1 MESSII
7 ISIILSLLFSAFFSG
22 MEIAFISTDKLHLE
36 LITKKGGLSRS
47 ILANLASN
55 RSMVI
60 STVLVGNT
68 LALTIYGVLMA
79 GAMEP
84 WLQQYF
90 PDTAVMLVQ
99 VVISTL
105 IVLLT
110 AEFLPKSLFMI
121 NPDSMLLFFAIPF
134 QVIYYILWVFSAVIV
149 WFSKIILV
157 YVFKGNYSN
166 EKPVFGITDLNNYV
180 TEIVKQLEEETEN
193 PELDA
198 KIFNNA
204 LEFKKVKVREC
215 MIPRTEIIAVNI
227 EDEIAELQEA
237 FIESGYSK
245 IPVFKESIDNIIGYC
260 HSAKLFKKPK
270 EIKEILSEIIIVPET
285 KLANE
290 LLIEFIETRKNI
302 ALVVDEF
309 GGTSGIVTM
318 EDVIEMIFGDIQDE
332 YDHEDLIEQQLDD
345 NIYLFS
351 ARQEINYL
359 NETYDL
365 KIPEGEYDTLGG
377 FILENLE
384 DIPKENQ
391 QVTID
396 EYHFFIKNMEGL
408 KIDKVQLTIG
418 SDD

>member
-1 MESSII
+1 MESSLIVSII
-7 ISIILSLLFSAFFSG
+7 ISLLFSAFFSG

-47 ILANLASN
+47 ILSNLSAN

-60 STVLVGNT
+60 STMLVGNT

-90 PDTAVMLVQ
+90 PETGVMLVQ
-99 VVISTL
+99 VLISTL
-105 IVLLT
+105 LVLLT

-121 NPDSMLLFFAIPF
+121 NPDRMLLFFAIPF
-134 QVIYYILWVFSAVIV
+134 QIIYYILWIFSAIIV
-149 WFSKIILV
+149 WCSKIILV
-157 YVFKGNYSN
+157 YVFKGTYSN

-180 TEIVKQLEEETEN
+180 TEIVKQLEEETEV
-193 PELDA
+193 PDLDA

-227 EDEIAELQEA
+227 EDNIEDLREA

-270 EIKEILSEIIIVPET
+270 EIKEILSDIIIVPET

-332 YDHEDLIEQQLDD
+332 YDHEDLVEQQL
-345 NIYLFS
+345 NENTFLFS
-351 ARQEINYL
+351 ARHEIYYL
-359 NETYDL
+359 NDTYDL

-384 DIPKENQ
+384 DFPKENQ
-391 QVTID
+391 QVRID
-396 EYHFFIKNMEGL
+396 QYHFLIKSMEGL
-408 KIDKVQLTIG
+408 KIDKVQLTVG
-418 SDD
+418 FDD

>member
-1 MESSII
+1 M
-7 ISIILSLLFSAFFSG
+7 
-22 MEIAFISTDKLHLE
+22 KL
-36 LITKKGGLSRS
+36 
-47 ILANLASN
+47 
-55 RSMVI
+55 
-60 STVLVGNT
+60 
-68 LALTIYGVLMA
+68 
-79 GAMEP
+79 
-84 WLQQYF
+84 Q
-90 PDTAVMLVQ
+90 
-99 VVISTL
+99 
-105 IVLLT
+105 
-110 AEFLPKSLFMI
+110 
-121 NPDSMLLFFAIPF
+121 
-134 QVIYYILWVFSAVIV
+134 
-149 WFSKIILV
+149 
-157 YVFKGNYSN
+157 NY
-166 EKPVFGITDLNNYV
+166 
-180 TEIVKQLEEETEN
+180 KQ
-193 PELDA
+193 
-198 KIFNNA
+198 
-204 LEFKKVKVREC
+204 
-215 MIPRTEIIAVNI
+215 
-227 EDEIAELQEA
+227 A

-345 NIYLFS
+345 NVYLFS

-396 EYHFFIKNMEGL
+396 EYHFFIKNMDGL